1 MVVPLFK
8 VETSRHLQVATLEY
22 PSFIVSSL
30 AIADGLQLEGTTE
43 HEFTAVSLF
52 AIFIKSY
59 EFGVTKR
66 FAVVALE

>member
-1 MVVPLFK
+1 
-8 VETSRHLQVATLEY
+8 
-22 PSFIVSSL
+22 L

-66 FAVVALE
+66 FAVVALK